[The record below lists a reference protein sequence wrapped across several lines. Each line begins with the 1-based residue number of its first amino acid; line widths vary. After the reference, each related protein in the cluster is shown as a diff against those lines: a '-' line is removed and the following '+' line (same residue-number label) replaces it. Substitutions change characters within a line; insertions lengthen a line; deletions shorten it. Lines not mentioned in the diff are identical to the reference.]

1 MIPRQATPDTIRFAT
16 RLNSFSAV
24 LGRDDDDGSLPRV
37 LRLIA
42 RAGRVRRLSEVDL
55 NFPDHVDDVN
65 PAHIREALEGAGLG
79 LNGFA
84 MRYYGNPAYKR
95 GAFTNPDPAV
105 RRAAIDL
112 TKRGIDVLAEMGG
125 GIMTLWLGQDGFDY
139 PLAADYAAMWDME
152 IEGIREVATH
162 NKEVPI
168 SLEYKP
174 NEPRAFSL
182 LPDAA
187 TTLLA
192 IREIDCPNLGVT
204 LDVAHAL
211 YADEQPAFAAALIA
225 RHSHLFGLHL
235 NDSYA
240 KRDDG
245 LMPGSVHLWQT
256 LELLAEIID
265 QRYDGVI
272 YFDTFPDIAGID
284 PVRECEANIA
294 TVHRLWKAASRLGG
308 SNEFRAA
315 RAAQDP
321 ISCQHI
327 MQRLM
332 LGDGEDIPV
341 NDS

>member
-1 MIPRQATPDTIRFAT
+1 MTSDINNVDAIRFAT
-16 RLNSFSAV
+16 RLNSFMPLLLSSDSDEKTA
-24 LGRDDDDGSLPRV
+24 RA

-42 RAGRVRRLSEVDL
+42 RAGRVRRLSAVDL
-55 NFPDHVDDVN
+55 NFPDHVDSVKT
-65 PAHIREALEGAGLG
+65 PQIRDALTDAGLS

-84 MRYYGNPAYKR
+84 MRYYGNSAFRR
-95 GAFTNPDPAV
+95 GAFTNPDPGV

-112 TKRGIDVLAEMGG
+112 TKRGIDTLADLGG

-139 PLAADYAAMWDME
+139 PLSAGYAAMWDME
-152 IEGIREVATH
+152 IEGIREVADH
-162 NKEVPI
+162 NKDISI

-192 IREIDCPNLGVT
+192 IREIDCANLGVT
-204 LDVAHAL
+204 LDLAHSL
-211 YADEQPAFAAALIA
+211 YADEQPAFTAALIA
-225 RHSHLFGLHL
+225 RHSRLLGLHL

-256 LELLAEIID
+256 LELLAEIAD
-265 QRYDGVI
+265 QNYDGVI

-284 PVRECEANIA
+284 PIRECEANIA
-294 TVHRLWKAASRLGG
+294 TVRRLSKVAARLNG
-308 SNEFRAA
+308 SNEFRTA

-321 ISCQHI
+321 IACQRI
-327 MQRLM
+327 LQCLM
-332 LGDGEDIPV
+332 FGDSEDMIAD
-341 NDS
+341 DS